1 MHAGLD
7 LHDNYLP
14 VTVLHEKGQVIR
26 KLSNNND
33 HPKYTNSWDINNN
46 NWQFKQNKVIYVTDF
61 KLIRWGR

>member
-14 VTVLHEKGQVIR
+14 VTVLREKGQVIR

-33 HPKYTNSWDINNN
+33 HPKYTNS
-46 NWQFKQNKVIYVTDF
+46 
-61 KLIRWGR
+61 